1 MKRAAAA
8 VTALLLGGI
17 IMFGFFGCSGEKYRV
32 DYDGHK
38 DFFEGAKDSYRA
50 GEHVRIYYTI
60 IATDTD
66 YSFYLDGESLSPD
79 YSDRKG
85 FELNFTMP
93 AHDVKLTVKSVNS
106 MEMLPEGENATLTF
120 DSFDGGGPE
129 YSVEI
134 EDENILDCYS
144 VKDYGSESGEVID
157 GASCRVIITFE
168 GKEPGETDLT
178 VSARSPIADNFD
190 SKYHAV
196 VDSELNVSLE
206 LIETVEVETD

>member
-85 FELNFTMP
+85 ERIVSG
-93 AHDVKLTVKSVNS
+93 DVFIPTQKTDEIS
-106 MEMLPEGENATLTF
+106 
-120 DSFDGGGPE
+120 GGGR
-129 YSVEI
+129 I
-134 EDENILDCYS
+134 GL
-144 VKDYGSESGEVID
+144 G
-157 GASCRVIITFE
+157 
-168 GKEPGETDLT
+168 
-178 VSARSPIADNFD
+178 
-190 SKYHAV
+190 
-196 VDSELNVSLE
+196 
-206 LIETVEVETD
+206 